1 MKTLLLR
8 WFSRILEMSK
18 LIYLFELDSART
30 SPEEIVRGQQAL
42 FREIVM
48 NENQVVLTFNQLTDS
63 LAFLCAISNPA
74 IYPHMLELFRLGAL
88 KVSRFAPPHLGGEF
102 ADTPKRVLRTASHY
116 VQNAVERCLN
126 DSNDSFLFSALP
138 FQSQD
143 KKLLTVL
150 SYSLQYS
157 DPSVLDAYWKTF
169 RFPDDGF
176 EGEQQAQKR
185 RDYVKRYVEMIL
197 QLSKEPLAA
206 NPEKIGEKTSFS
218 DVLELILHFCADP
231 PSDDGD
237 EVTKL
242 LPQAHAL
249 LATLRQTVFG
259 PNHSIN
265 NRSNWYDELIRMGP
279 EPPVLLAEAVVDLC
293 YNYTMEASISGID
306 RCLDDASFRE
316 DFFRRLRLYWNDGKQ
331 GIHQFQKGDLRTL
344 TAPETQKLPPWGAG
358 LRLIRATAPKGN
370 AATALGKATARPKGQ
385 RGWYFRIGCS
395 LLKQLWT
402 ATIYFALFLGTS
414 YSLDL
419 MEGWLSAQ
427 GAQVQLSGLLSL
439 LSIVLF
445 GLLGSLVSIMFG
457 LPDILENMKAF
468 ATTAYDGVQ
477 LLLFPR
483 HTVHFKGKRGSL

>member
-18 LIYLFELDSART
+18 LVYLFELDSTRT

-42 FREIVM
+42 FREIVI

-63 LAFLCAISNPA
+63 LAFLCAISDPA
-74 IYPHMLELFRLGAL
+74 TYPHMLELFRLGVL
-88 KVSRFAPPHLGGEF
+88 KVSRFAPPCPDGAF
-102 ADTPKRVLRTASHY
+102 ADSPKRVLRTASHY

-126 DSNDSFLFSALP
+126 DSNASFLFSALP

-169 RFPDDGF
+169 RFPGEDGF
-176 EGEQQAQKR
+176 EGEHQAQKL

-206 NPEKIGEKTSFS
+206 NPEKMEGKTSFS
-218 DVLELILHFCADP
+218 DILELILPFCANP
-231 PSDDGD
+231 PGDDGD

-249 LATLRQTVFG
+249 LITLRQTMFG
-259 PNHSIN
+259 ANHSIN
-265 NRSNWYDELIRMGP
+265 NRSNWYDELIQMGP

-306 RCLDDASFRE
+306 RRLDTASFWE
-316 DFFRRLRLYWNDGKQ
+316 DFLCRLRLYWKDGKQ
-331 GIHQFQKGDLRTL
+331 GIHQFQKGDLCTL
-344 TAPETQKLPPWGAG
+344 TAHEAQKLPPWGAG
-358 LRLIRATAPKGN
+358 LRLLKATAPKG
-370 AATALGKATARPKGQ
+370 GCGS
-385 RGWYFRIGCS
+385 RIGGGHGPSQGTAGVVFPHRMQPAETTLDSDS
-395 LLKQLWT
+395 L
-402 ATIYFALFLGTS
+402 FCPFPG
-414 YSLDL
+414 DL
-419 MEGWLSAQ
+419 LYPGSDGRLVVRAGSASSIKRPLPLSAQ
-427 GAQVQLSGLLSL
+427 YRPVRAAGFPGVRY
-439 LSIVLF
+439 VW
-445 GLLGSLVSIMFG
+445 
-457 LPDILENMKAF
+457 
-468 ATTAYDGVQ
+468 TA
-477 LLLFPR
+477 
-483 HTVHFKGKRGSL
+483 

>member
-18 LIYLFELDSART
+18 LIYLFELDSVRT

-63 LAFLCAISNPA
+63 LAFLRAISDPA
-74 IYPHMLELFRLGAL
+74 TYPHMLELFRLGVL
-88 KVSRFAPPHLGGEF
+88 KVSRFAPPHPDGAF
-102 ADTPKRVLRTASHY
+102 VDTPKRVLRTASHY

-150 SYSLQYS
+150 SYSLRYS
-157 DPSVLDAYWKTF
+157 NPSVLDAYWKTF
-169 RFPDDGF
+169 RFPDEDGF
-176 EGEQQAQKR
+176 EGGHQAQKR

-206 NPEKIGEKTSFS
+206 NPEKIGGKTSFS
-218 DVLELILHFCADP
+218 DILELILPFCANP
-231 PSDDGD
+231 PFDDD
-237 EVTKL
+237 NEVTKL

-249 LATLRQTVFG
+249 LITLRQTVFG

-265 NRSNWYDELIRMGP
+265 NRSNWYDELIQMGP
-279 EPPVLLAEAVVDLC
+279 EPSVLLAEAVVDLC

-306 RCLDDASFRE
+306 RCLDAASFRE
-316 DFFRRLRLYWNDGKQ
+316 DFFYRLRLYWNDSKQ

-344 TAPETQKLPPWGAG
+344 AAPETQKLPPWGAG
-358 LRLIRATAPKGN
+358 VRLLKATAPKGD
-370 AATALGKATARPKGQ
+370 AAAVLGKTTAHPKGQ

-402 ATIYFALFLGTS
+402 ATVYSALFLGTS

-419 MEGWLSAQ
+419 MEGWLSERK
-427 GAQVQLSGLLSL
+427 
-439 LSIVLF
+439 F
-445 GLLGSLVSIMFG
+445 
-457 LPDILENMKAF
+457 N
-468 ATTAYDGVQ
+468 
-477 LLLFPR
+477 
-483 HTVHFKGKRGSL
+483 

>member
-18 LIYLFELDSART
+18 LVYLFELDSTRT

-42 FREIVM
+42 FREIVI

-63 LAFLCAISNPA
+63 LAFLCAISDPA
-74 IYPHMLELFRLGAL
+74 TYPHMLELFRLGVL
-88 KVSRFAPPHLGGEF
+88 KVSRFAPPCPDGAF
-102 ADTPKRVLRTASHY
+102 ADSPKRVLRTASHY

-126 DSNDSFLFSALP
+126 DSNASFLFSALP

-169 RFPDDGF
+169 RFPGEDGF
-176 EGEQQAQKR
+176 EGEHQAQKL

-197 QLSKEPLAA
+197 
-206 NPEKIGEKTSFS
+206 
-218 DVLELILHFCADP
+218 
-231 PSDDGD
+231 
-237 EVTKL
+237 
-242 LPQAHAL
+242 PQAHAL
-249 LATLRQTVFG
+249 LITLRQTMFG
-259 PNHSIN
+259 ANHSIN
-265 NRSNWYDELIRMGP
+265 NRSNWYDELIQMGP

-306 RCLDDASFRE
+306 RRLDTASFWE
-316 DFFRRLRLYWNDGKQ
+316 DFLCRLRLYWKDGKQ
-331 GIHQFQKGDLRTL
+331 GIHQFQKGDLCTL
-344 TAPETQKLPPWGAG
+344 TAHEAQKLPPWGAG
-358 LRLIRATAPKGN
+358 LRLLKATAPKGG
-370 AATALGKATARPKGQ
+370 AAAVLGEATAHPKGQ

-402 ATIYFALFLGTS
+402 ATVYSALFLGTS
-414 YSLDL
+414 YILDL
-419 MEGWLSAQ
+419 MEGWLSEQ
-427 GAQVQLSGLLSL
+427 GAQVQLSGLFLSL
-439 LSIVLF
+439 LNIVLF
-445 GLLGSLVSIMFG
+445 GLLGSLVSVMFG

-468 ATTAYDGVQ
+468 ATAACDGVQ
-477 LLLFPR
+477 LLFFSR

>member
-18 LIYLFELDSART
+18 LVYLFELDSTRT

-42 FREIVM
+42 FREIVI

-63 LAFLCAISNPA
+63 LAFLCAISDPA
-74 IYPHMLELFRLGAL
+74 TYPHMLELFRLGVL
-88 KVSRFAPPHLGGEF
+88 KVSRFAPPCPDGAF
-102 ADTPKRVLRTASHY
+102 ADSPKRVLRTASHY

-126 DSNDSFLFSALP
+126 DSNASFLFSALP

-169 RFPDDGF
+169 RFPGEDGF
-176 EGEQQAQKR
+176 EGEHQAQKL

-197 QLSKEPLAA
+197 
-206 NPEKIGEKTSFS
+206 
-218 DVLELILHFCADP
+218 
-231 PSDDGD
+231 
-237 EVTKL
+237 
-242 LPQAHAL
+242 PQAHAL
-249 LATLRQTVFG
+249 LITLRQTMFG
-259 PNHSIN
+259 ANHSIN
-265 NRSNWYDELIRMGP
+265 NRSNWYDELIQMGP

-306 RCLDDASFRE
+306 RRLDTASFWE
-316 DFFRRLRLYWNDGKQ
+316 DFLCRLRLYWKDGKQ
-331 GIHQFQKGDLRTL
+331 GIHQFQKGDLCTL
-344 TAPETQKLPPWGAG
+344 TAHEAQKLPPWGAG
-358 LRLIRATAPKGN
+358 LRLLKATAPKGG
-370 AATALGKATARPKGQ
+370 AAAVLGEATAHPKGQ

-402 ATIYFALFLGTS
+402 ATVYSALFLGTS
-414 YSLDL
+414 YILDL
-419 MEGWLSAQ
+419 MEGWLSEQ
-427 GAQVQLSGLLSL
+427 GAQVQLSGLFLSL
-439 LSIVLF
+439 LNIVLF
-445 GLLGSLVSIMFG
+445 GLLGSLVSVMFG

-468 ATTAYDGVQ
+468 ATAACDGVQ
-477 LLLFPR
+477 LLFFPR